1 MANQANNNIITGNF
15 FKMFLLDCLEKLYMK
30 EIFIIEKIPSLYLSN
45 KSPSTIPNFEKE
57 LLLKSLE
64 YISIY
69 NQDFQKL
76 SAEFI
81 YNNKDQI
88 NL

>member
-1 MANQANNNIITGNF
+1 
-15 FKMFLLDCLEKLYMK
+15 MFLLDCLEKLYMK
-30 EIFIIEKIPSLYLSN
+30 EIFTLQKISSTLYLSN
-45 KSPSTIPNFEKE
+45 NSPSTYTNFEKE
-57 LLLKSLE
+57 LIFKSLE